1 MSLSWLKKINYLHP
15 RSLLERISVYKW
27 PNSIKVNCSNV
38 ASHLPSHSIVDLKNS
53 GFEQGGKSVWVI
65 FSTDLSDCL
74 QTCLDGFSWAL
85 HLWQHRHSAA
95 ANQDWLST
103 WLQAVSYAPS
113 PTMLFSL
120 LCCTGYVG
128 GIPSAA
134 VLWLNSHSFLFQMR
148 PGTWARLL

>member
-95 ANQDWLST
+95 ANQDWLSALAAGSELRSLPDNALLSPLLHRVCWGYLECCSAVAEQPFLLVPDET
-103 WLQAVSYAPS
+103 WDL
-113 PTMLFSL
+113 
-120 LCCTGYVG
+120 G
-128 GIPSAA
+128 
-134 VLWLNSHSFLFQMR
+134 
-148 PGTWARLL
+148 